1 MLITVPMPHEPGS
14 PYPPA
19 LPPPLLPKPAKDNL
33 RLQKLLRKAAKKKAG
48 LTSLQSSPFR
58 ASLSPVSEASHDQD
72 VGPQPRS
79 EPPRAAAQS
88 APPAAP
94 TPPKPWAPPTP
105 LAPPSPLAL
114 PDPPRILVPAP
125 RSPYKP
131 VIQHVAS
138 PLQKKSFTF
147 NLTEQRSLAEHF
159 RMTTPQLGGPGPDAP
174 HPPGCFAPVAAP
186 REKTHVS
193 RVHIHVG
200 PARSPCSP
208 APAPNLSTGS
218 WGKGEQDGAE
228 PEAGEEPGAHEQV
241 ADPPEPSPTPQ
252 KPMAPIQPLIPN
264 AQPASPRPEPPPT
277 TRLSPGVEAAAPRQ
291 LITKIVVPIVPTY
304 GSPGPSQHSPLPR
317 TPLAKAEP
325 PPVPPKPNTLSPKLV
340 ATSDPRQPPDPPRDP
355 LLSSVPSPAPGGE
368 GPKAAPTPI
377 PRTRFSGW
385 TRLKKELI
393 VAPEVPPFPEPKGPE
408 AAGQG
413 LPKAAGQG
421 PPEPTVSFPRPLVSR
436 ATKMWDAILYRMSVA
451 KSGSQPEGTQGARA
465 GEGGLG
471 RGSFLPLLY
480 RPHFDARKLRE
491 LAAQPPA
498 KVSHV
503 LGVSLRP
510 SLAPKNFNRT
520 AACWQL
526 N

>member
-1 MLITVPMPHEPGS
+1 APTGRGAGSLGLRPIPLPGPPGVPQAPRYPKGCLGVSQVSHKPPGV
-14 PYPPA
+14 PQDPQVFQ
-19 LPPPLLPKPAKDNL
+19 
-33 RLQKLLRKAAKKKAG
+33 RLLRCPTG
-48 LTSLQSSPFR
+48 PQVSPRPPRYPIEPCPTSPSGVPQ
-58 ASLSPVSEASHDQD
+58 ASH
-72 VGPQPRS
+72 RTMS
-79 EPPRAAAQS
+79 HRPP
-88 APPAAP
+88 
-94 TPPKPWAPPTP
+94 
-105 LAPPSPLAL
+105 
-114 PDPPRILVPAP
+114 
-125 RSPYKP
+125 
-131 VIQHVAS
+131 
-138 PLQKKSFTF
+138 
-147 NLTEQRSLAEHF
+147 

-377 PRTRFSGW
+377 PRTR
-385 TRLKKELI
+385 
-393 VAPEVPPFPEPKGPE
+393 
-408 AAGQG
+408 
-413 LPKAAGQG
+413 
-421 PPEPTVSFPRPLVSR
+421 
-436 ATKMWDAILYRMSVA
+436 
-451 KSGSQPEGTQGARA
+451 
-465 GEGGLG
+465 
-471 RGSFLPLLY
+471 
-480 RPHFDARKLRE
+480 
-491 LAAQPPA
+491 
-498 KVSHV
+498 
-503 LGVSLRP
+503 
-510 SLAPKNFNRT
+510 
-520 AACWQL
+520 
-526 N
+526 